1 MTTSRITCNSTIS
14 QIEDIVASDID
25 NEKVMMSIEKGQYFG
40 LEPTGSRIWEMIETP
55 VRVSDII
62 DTLLGQYDVDRETC
76 ERDLLA
82 FLGELDEAGIIQIHA

>member
-1 MTTSRITCNSTIS
+1 MTTSRITCDSTIS

>member
-1 MTTSRITCNSTIS
+1 MTTARITSDSTIS

-55 VRVSDII
+55 VRVSVLI
-62 DTLLGQYDVDRETC
+62 DTLTGQYDVDRETC

-82 FLGELDEAGIIQIHA
+82 FIGELDEAGIIQVHA